1 MVNYLSQFNFK
12 IVYKPE
18 KTNLLPD
25 LLSRNPIL
33 EYFEK
38 EDAVKTVNLADFN
51 EILYDHQKMGAEL
64 KTEKNIDSG
73 RGLYYQKW
81 KDKARILVSQKLGKK
96 IIERIHEEYGHI
108 GRQQMLATICPHY
121 YFKNLDKIVH
131 EYCRNCH
138 ICVENKTRR
147 GRAIGLLSRLV
158 PATHPFEIMSIDTV
172 GGFSRYGNT
181 AQYMHILEDH
191 FRR

>member
-51 EILYDHQKMGAEL
+51 EILHDHQKMGENIVFIIANGKIKQEFWYL
-64 KTEKNIDSG
+64 KNLGRKLLKESMKNMV
-73 RGLYYQKW
+73 
-81 KDKARILVSQKLGKK
+81 ILVDSK
-96 IIERIHEEYGHI
+96 
-108 GRQQMLATICPHY
+108 C
-121 YFKNLDKIVH
+121 
-131 EYCRNCH
+131 
-138 ICVENKTRR
+138 
-147 GRAIGLLSRLV
+147 
-158 PATHPFEIMSIDTV
+158 
-172 GGFSRYGNT
+172 
-181 AQYMHILEDH
+181 
-191 FRR
+191 